1 MQVNMRQERRRT
13 GRQLYTLC
21 WESEDG
27 MTRNADARGIDISR
41 SGIRVSSPLPI
52 PPETVVFVRAH
63 NGDTLN
69 GNAVVRHCLPH
80 GDAYAIG
87 MAFQEE
93 TKATVT
99 FPEDGD
105 INYYTFLQVSPK
117 ADWPTIHRIYRI
129 MASRFHP
136 DNPETGDPD
145 KFLILQ
151 KALETLSDPN
161 KRKAY
166 DASLLSVETET
177 MPIFELS
184 EFVNGIDGEVN
195 RRLGIV
201 SLLYNRRRT
210 SPHSPGISLLDL
222 EKRMAMPREYLEFT
236 IWYLKSK
243 QYVTFGDNS
252 ELVLTALGVDY
263 VESNYPKIPVLQR
276 LLDSGPSC
284 ATSSKASH
292 DGSNS
297 PWPEKPLL
305 HEGDEQAEN

>member
-1 MQVNMRQERRRT
+1 MQVNMRQERRRV
-13 GRQLYTLC
+13 GRQLYSLC
-21 WESEDG
+21 WQSDDG
-27 MTRNADARGIDISR
+27 MTRNADARGIDLSR
-41 SGIRVSSPLPI
+41 SGIRVSSPQTI
-52 PPETVVFVRAH
+52 AVETVVFLRGQG
-63 NGDTLN
+63 GDTLN
-69 GNAVVRHCLPH
+69 GNAVVRHCLSH
-80 GDAYAIG
+80 GDSYAIG
-87 MAFQEE
+87 MAFHEE
-93 TKATVT
+93 TKSTVT
-99 FPEDGD
+99 FPEDAD

-161 KRKAY
+161 KRSAY
-166 DASLLSVETET
+166 DSSLQSADAGP

-252 ELVLTALGVDY
+252 ELVLTAIGVDY
-263 VESNYPKIPVLQR
+263 VEATYPKIPVLQR

-284 ATSSKASH
+284 ATSSKTPQN
-292 DGSNS
+292 GGTS

-305 HEGDEQAEN
+305 PDPNGVGEN

>member
-1 MQVNMRQERRRT
+1 
-13 GRQLYTLC
+13 
-21 WESEDG
+21 
-27 MTRNADARGIDISR
+27 MTRSADARGIDLSR
-41 SGIRVSSPLPI
+41 SGIRISSPLPI
-52 PPETVVFVRAH
+52 PVETVVFLQAQG
-63 NGDTLN
+63 GDTLK
-69 GNAVVRHCLPH
+69 GNAVVRHCVSH
-80 GDAYAIG
+80 GDSYAIG
-87 MAFQEE
+87 MAFHEE
-93 TKATVT
+93 TKSTVT
-99 FPEDGD
+99 FPEDAD

-151 KALETLSDPN
+151 KALETLSDPS
-161 KRKAY
+161 KRSAY
-166 DASLLSVETET
+166 DASMQSADAGP

-284 ATSSKASH
+284 ATSSKTPQN
-292 DGSNS
+292 GGTS
-297 PWPEKPLL
+297 PWPERPLL
-305 HEGDEQAEN
+305 PDPDGLGEN

>member
-1 MQVNMRQERRRT
+1 MRQERRRV

-27 MTRNADARGIDISR
+27 MTRNVDARGIDLSR

-52 PPETVVFVRAH
+52 PAETVVFLQAQ
-63 NGDTLN
+63 GDTLK

-80 GDAYAIG
+80 GDGYAIG

-99 FPEDGD
+99 FPEDAD

-151 KALETLSDPN
+151 KALETLSDP
-161 KRKAY
+161 KRRSAY
-166 DASLLSVETET
+166 DASILSADPGT

-210 SPHSPGISLLDL
+210 SPHSPGISILDL
-222 EKRMAMPREYLEFT
+222 EKRMGMPREYLEFT
-236 IWYLKSK
+236 TWYLKSK
-243 QYVTFGDNS
+243 HYVTFGDNS

-284 ATSSKASH
+284 ATSSKTSR
-292 DGSNS
+292 DGGTS

-305 HEGDEQAEN
+305 PDPDGLEEN